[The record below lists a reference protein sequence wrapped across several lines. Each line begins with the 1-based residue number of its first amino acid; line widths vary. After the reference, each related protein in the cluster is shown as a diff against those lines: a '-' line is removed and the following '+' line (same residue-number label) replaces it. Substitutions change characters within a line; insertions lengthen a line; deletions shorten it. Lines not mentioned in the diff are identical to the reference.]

1 MTLIGVGTLE
11 EESQNRT
18 QDQGLGSVN
27 AQQATI
33 EVGSAINQAEN
44 EVGNLEQ
51 YDITDK
57 VEEPPLKRVKLDPSA
72 DTGLG
77 KEQWAQNGRR
87 KGIAPIKAE
96 LVLLK
101 PQNEN

>member
-1 MTLIGVGTLE
+1 MALIGVGTLKG
-11 EESQNRT
+11 ESENRM

-33 EVGSAINQAEN
+33 EEGPAINKAEN
-44 EVGNLEQ
+44 EIEILEQ

-57 VEEPPLKRVKLDPSA
+57 VEEPPSKRVKLDPSA
-72 DTGLG
+72 DSSLG
-77 KEQWAQNGRR
+77 KEQGAQNGRR
-87 KGIAPIKAE
+87 KGIAPIKTE

>member
-11 EESQNRT
+11 EESQNRM
-18 QDQGLGSVN
+18 QDQGFGSVN
-27 AQQATI
+27 GQQATI
-33 EVGSAINQAEN
+33 EEGSAINKAEN
-44 EVGNLEQ
+44 EVENLEK

-57 VEEPPLKRVKLDPSA
+57 VEEPPSKRVKLDPSA
-72 DTGLG
+72 DSSLG
-77 KEQWAQNGRR
+77 KEQCAQNGRR